1 MIVAITGIILI
12 LFVVG
17 HLLGNL
23 QIFIGPD
30 WINGY
35 SQHLRDLGPLLWL
48 IRIFLLVTVI
58 IHIYVTIQLAIE
70 NRRARPEPYL
80 DREYVK
86 ATFASRHM
94 VMSGLIVLAFIIY
107 HLAHFT
113 VRVTD
118 PRFALLKAD
127 PLGHYDVYSMMVYG
141 FQNYLVSGFYVLG
154 LFLLAL
160 HLSHGSSS
168 FFQSLGL
175 NDKKLTPRLAF
186 GGRIFAWLM
195 FIGYTS
201 IPIAILLGLIK
212 PARQNSTRT
221 TRPKMAEPS
230 RSLAI
235 GESKQSAKVRDH
247 RCGKR
252 SRGWLGCGDARRT
265 GLSSK
270 MLLLS
275 GFAEASALD
284 CRPGRHQCGEKL
296 PERRRQRLPLVP

>member
-1 MIVAITGIILI
+1 MNILVAFYRSSVGKKMIVAVTGIVLI
-12 LFVVG
+12 LFVFG

-48 IRIFLLVTVI
+48 IRAFLLATVVL
-58 IHIYVTIQLAIE
+58 HIYFTILLAIE
-70 NRRARPEPYL
+70 NRRARPEAYK
-80 DREYVK
+80 DRQYVK

-94 VMSGLIVLAFIIY
+94 VMSGLIVLVFIIY
-107 HLAHFT
+107 HIAHFT

-118 PRFALLKAD
+118 RRFGLLKAD

-141 FQNYLVSGFYVLG
+141 FQNYLVAGFYVLG

-186 GGRIFAWLM
+186 GGRVFAWLL
-195 FIGYTS
+195 FAGYTS
-201 IPIAILLGLIK
+201 IPLAILLGLIK
-212 PARQNSTRT
+212 PAQQ
-221 TRPKMAEPS
+221 
-230 RSLAI
+230 L
-235 GESKQSAKVRDH
+235 
-247 RCGKR
+247 
-252 SRGWLGCGDARRT
+252 
-265 GLSSK
+265 
-270 MLLLS
+270 
-275 GFAEASALD
+275 
-284 CRPGRHQCGEKL
+284 
-296 PERRRQRLPLVP
+296 